1 MKINHS
7 FKDYEARINLLRKRT
22 TQTPATE
29 TSETSTKDEAKIV
42 SSTGHVDLFADHED
56 KQKKVKPMDE
66 EKRLEQEK
74 YEKQIG
80 YLTYLGQDTHEAL
93 GTQSWY
99 NAPRERHKP
108 DECTESGEKVEIGL
122 KTKHLNDPMFQFL
135 KKSFTTETKKS
146 SEKKDLPNV
155 STKSAASELHGISIG
170 IDRSRKRKRSISQE
184 RKHKKS
190 KSSKKSKEKKE
201 KKKKHKKEKRKRK
214 HSSSGESHSDS
225 ESEQLRQHK
234 LQNLQKLREE
244 RLQRE
249 RQEQNRTKDFLRN
262 KFPALLPPEE
272 VKKPDESSTE
282 QPRLP
287 LMKQKYNS
295 QFNPYLA
302 KQNYSN

>member
-1 MKINHS
+1 M
-7 FKDYEARINLLRKRT
+7 RKRT
-22 TQTPATE
+22 NQAPQTE
-29 TSETSTKDEAKIV
+29 TSESSTKNEVDAIPLA
-42 SSTGHVDLFADHED
+42 SGHVDLFADHED

-99 NAPRERHKP
+99 NAPRQRQTQ
-108 DECTESGEKVEIGL
+108 DESTENGEKVEIGL
-122 KTKHLNDPMFQFL
+122 KTKHLNDPMFHFL
-135 KKSFTTETKKS
+135 KKSFTIQKKKVCEK
-146 SEKKDLPNV
+146 SESPSV
-155 STKSAASELHGISIG
+155 QPTAESTLHGISVG
-170 IDRSRKRKRSISQE
+170 SDVSKKRRRSVSQE
-184 RKHKKS
+184 SKHKKS
-190 KSSKKSKEKKE
+190 KSHRRSKDKKE

-214 HSSSGESHSDS
+214 HSASSRGSNSDDS
-225 ESEQLRQHK
+225 ESEQLKQHK
-234 LQNLQKLREE
+234 MQTLQKLREE

-249 RQEQNRTKDFLRN
+249 RQEQNRTKEFLRN

-272 VKKPDESSTE
+272 VKKPDESNTE
-282 QPRLP
+282 PRVP

-295 QFNPYLA
+295 QFNPFLA